1 MITGE
6 QRPCEGENTM
16 HNSNVYRVSLLAAFY
31 AFASQA
37 GAQTLGPGEH
47 VKPVFQQKLPNVS
60 GKSMIAVIVTYDP
73 GGKSPPHHHAK
84 SAFIYA
90 QVLSGSIRSKVDDA
104 PARVYKTGENFYE
117 APGSKHGISEN
128 ASKKVPASLLAVF
141 VVDTDDTNLTVPD

>member
-1 MITGE
+1 MIISKII
-6 QRPCEGENTM
+6 M
-16 HNSNVYRVSLLAAFY
+16 VSALTAFY
-31 AFASQA
+31 TFASQA
-37 GAQTLGPGEH
+37 AAQALGPGEH
-47 VKPVFQQKLPNVS
+47 VKPVFQQKLPNVP

-90 QVLSGSIRSKVDDA
+90 QVLSGSVRSKVDDGSA
-104 PARVYKTGENFYE
+104 KIYKTGENFYE

-141 VVDTDDTNLTVPD
+141 IVDTDDTNLTVPD

>member
-1 MITGE
+1 MLINDILRAASLVAMI
-6 QRPCEGENTM
+6 
-16 HNSNVYRVSLLAAFY
+16 SL
-31 AFASQA
+31 ASQA

-47 VKPVFQQKLPNVS
+47 VKPVFQQKLPNVP

-73 GGKSPPHHHAK
+73 GGKSPPHHHAG

-104 PARVYKTGENFYE
+104 PARIYKTGENFYE
-117 APGSKHGISEN
+117 APGSKHGIIEN

-141 VVDTDDTNLTVPD
+141 IVDTDDDKLTVPDN

>member
-1 MITGE
+1 MLINDILRAASLVAMI
-6 QRPCEGENTM
+6 
-16 HNSNVYRVSLLAAFY
+16 SL
-31 AFASQA
+31 ASQA

-47 VKPVFQQKLPNVS
+47 VKPVFQQKLPNVP

-73 GGKSPPHHHAK
+73 GGKSPPHHHAG

-104 PARVYKTGENFYE
+104 PARIYKAGENFYE
-117 APGSKHGISEN
+117 APGSKHSISEN

-141 VVDTDDTNLTVPD
+141 VVDTDDNTLTVPDN